1 MPLGPW
7 RGGGVCVSDL
17 QPVSRWRRRRR
28 PAQVVGDLKEFSSWG
43 CVDDTEQGTS
53 RRTQGCG
60 SLPRARTVQD
70 QFFFTRSTTGSLF
83 PARPLARCQVRRAGA
98 REAAAAAARKMH
110 VYGRVICQG
119 CGLSPVWSVA
129 GSGKDANCGPAIR
142 IGEDGGEWRWEIGSQ
157 GGCQDES

>member
-1 MPLGPW
+1 M
-7 RGGGVCVSDL
+7 CVSDL

-60 SLPRARTVQD
+60 LPLAGAHCSRPV
-70 QFFFTRSTTGSLF
+70 FFTRSTTGSLF
-83 PARPLARCQVRRAGA
+83 PARPLARCQVRRAGP

-129 GSGKDANCGPAIR
+129 GSRKDANRGPAIR